1 MQCLSLGR
9 MHPLRVPQASRNP
22 DRLSSV
28 DVCRTRPGRTW
39 RSALSDQQIKA
50 RALSATPL
58 LSPTRVILSPE
69 VVATLSISLIVTA
82 AVLDA
87 ALRGPWLDEFWTLE
101 LSNRSNGL
109 IALIRDGWL
118 RDAHPPLFNAWATLL
133 SFLAADSIPVG
144 RIVCNLPAAA
154 LMVLAALRLPRRG
167 RGETGFGI
175 VLLLLVLSL
184 PDAMD
189 SFATYRSYFWQ
200 IASVASLVLIG
211 RHIVRSDAD
220 LDEWRDL
227 DIAAIAVVA
236 SAASISLHYVGG
248 LFGGLL
254 SVAFALAAFMRGH
267 VRWAV
272 LLGTT
277 SIVSAGFIAAS
288 VALQAPNWALEF
300 DHSWIDMPILEAFF
314 VPLSLG
320 TAAILHNPVSLLG
333 LRLDFDRPQGR
344 SEQLFVGLIA
354 GVLATGTVIVLTVH
368 AFKPI
373 VVDRY
378 LVAVPV
384 LVSALMAVP
393 AARLVPRRLLF
404 GLLAVVSLAA
414 VIAPIADSGIKPL
427 WNEGAHTIRQIVAA
441 CPTTRVYAASGWALG
456 PAAETRAAHRED
468 PVFELAYRSLAARY
482 GFEVE
487 FLPLDSATRATL
499 GPCPVL
505 LWYEHTPNDAEKVP
519 AAAVE
524 EAHLFGLEHARLSA
538 IRSLTGFVVRAD

>member
-1 MQCLSLGR
+1 M
-9 MHPLRVPQASRNP
+9 
-22 DRLSSV
+22 
-28 DVCRTRPGRTW
+28 
-39 RSALSDQQIKA
+39 
-50 RALSATPL
+50 
-58 LSPTRVILSPE
+58 
-69 VVATLSISLIVTA
+69 
-82 AVLDA
+82 LDA

-101 LSNRSNGL
+101 LSDRSNGL

-133 SFLAADSIPVG
+133 TFLTVDSIPAG

-154 LMVLAALRLPRRG
+154 LMVLTARRLARRV
-167 RGETGFGI
+167 RGEPGFGI

-200 IASVASLVLIG
+200 IASVTILVLIG
-211 RHIVRSDAD
+211 RHIARSNAD
-220 LDEWRDL
+220 LDGRRDL

-236 SAASISLHYVGG
+236 SAVSIGLHYVGG

-254 SVAFALAAFMRGH
+254 SVTLALAAFVRGQ

-288 VALQAPNWALEF
+288 AALQAPNWAIEF
-300 DHSWIDMPILEAFF
+300 DHSWIDTPILEALL

-320 TAAILHNPVSLLG
+320 TAAILHNPVPLLG
-333 LRLDFDRPQGR
+333 LWFDLDTPHGR
-344 SEQLFVGLIA
+344 SERLFVGLIA
-354 GVLATGTVIVLTVH
+354 GVLVTGTVIVLTVH

-373 VVDRY
+373 VVERY

-393 AARLVPRRLLF
+393 ATRLVPHPLLF
-404 GLLAVVSLAA
+404 SLLAVVSLAA
-414 VIAPIADSGIKPL
+414 AIALMAYSGIKPS
-427 WNEGAHTIRQIVAA
+427 WNEGARTIRQIVAA

-468 PVFELAYRSLAARY
+468 PVFERAYRSLADRY
-482 GFEVE
+482 GYRVE
-487 FLPLDSATRATL
+487 FLSLDSSTRATP

-505 LWYEHTPNDAEKVP
+505 LWYEHTPNDAEKDP